1 VVGKTT
7 WGLNAAFRDEH
18 HMTPF
23 TESKVLLTINLS
35 GYSGHE
41 TIIPLKS
48 GICTCLMKPHPVGP
62 FFTCSG
68 WLLATEYH
76 WAGPVLFAMMLGRIL
91 RIENSME

>member
-48 GICTCLMKPHPVGP
+48 GICTCLMKE
-62 FFTCSG
+62 TASS
-68 WLLATEYH
+68 
-76 WAGPVLFAMMLGRIL
+76 WAIFYVLRLVISNRVSLGRSSSV
-91 RIENSME
+91 RHDARENFEN